1 MVRPVL
7 TTDGSPS
14 VLYGLDVDFVDAAL
28 TGVPAFIPSTS
39 SIWDTALWDSGLWA
53 GDPGIQKLW
62 QFLSG
67 LGYCGAFHMM
77 AITGGIQ
84 LRMSAID
91 YVYKPAGV
99 L

>member
-1 MVRPVL
+1 
-7 TTDGSPS
+7 
-14 VLYGLDVDFVDAAL
+14 L

-53 GDPGIQKLW
+53 GDPGIQKQW

-67 LGYCGAFHMM
+67 LGYCGAFHMT